1 MQQLMKS
8 ESGGMFPDVG
18 GVFLGC
24 VGSKGGQ
31 GASMFAAGLAGLCS
45 RDQKTILLDLDF
57 NSTHRHILDREGS
70 AGISNLAMVIEE
82 ISSLSTANIIQ
93 RHPLGFDLLP
103 GMKNREEEHLLSQV
117 KLNLI
122 FKLLAKEYD
131 VVLLDISSNHRLIN
145 LGALNMCSLSFLVLH
160 PDLLSLRCAMRV
172 LELGGRVEAP
182 AATAWG
188 LIVNRERAAG
198 LVQPS
203 QVSEV
208 LELPLLAVLPEDP
221 HAGEDFSNLLGK
233 NPRCTHY
240 MVALERMAE
249 RLHLVNGPCSVR
261 KKSLSSRCL
270 RALRTLSGEPDE
282 MMPGAGGLLSSKGY
296 SCAR

>member
-1 MQQLMKS
+1 MQQLM
-8 ESGGMFPDVG
+8 EDGGGDMFPDSRS
-18 GVFLGC
+18 VFLGC

-31 GASMFAAGLAGLCS
+31 GASMFAACLAGLCS
-45 RDQKTILLDLDF
+45 HDRKTILLDLDF

-82 ISSLSTANIIQ
+82 ISSLSTANIVQ

-103 GMKNREEEHLLSQV
+103 GMKTREEEQLLSQV
-117 KLNLI
+117 KFNLI
-122 FKLLAKEYD
+122 FKLLAEEYD
-131 VVLLDISSNHRLIN
+131 VVLLDISSNHHLIN
-145 LGALNMCSLSFLVLH
+145 LGALSACSLSFLILH

-182 AATAWG
+182 SAIPWG

-233 NPRCTHY
+233 EPRNTQY
-240 MVALERMAE
+240 MIALERMAE
-249 RLHLVNGPCSVR
+249 YLRLVRGPGSVR
-261 KKSLSSRCL
+261 KKGLPSRCL

-282 MMPGAGGLLSSKGY
+282 MMPGAGGLLSRKGY

>member
-1 MQQLMKS
+1 
-8 ESGGMFPDVG
+8 MFPDAR

-24 VGSKGGQ
+24 VGGKGGQ
-31 GASMFAAGLAGLCS
+31 GASMFAAYLAGLCS
-45 RDQKTILLDLDF
+45 RERKTILLDLDF
-57 NSTHRHILDREGS
+57 NSTHRHVLDREGS

-82 ISSLSTANIIQ
+82 IPSLSTANIIQ

-103 GMKNREEEHLLSQV
+103 GMRNREEEHLLDHV
-117 KLNLI
+117 KFNLI
-122 FKLLAKEYD
+122 FKLLAYEYD
-131 VVLLDISSNHRLIN
+131 VILLDISSNHRLIN
-145 LGALNMCSLSFLVLH
+145 LGALSTCSLSFLILH

-172 LELGGRVEAP
+172 VELGGRVEASS
-182 AATAWG
+182 ATSWG
-188 LIVNRERAAG
+188 LIVNREQATG

-233 NPRCTHY
+233 DPRCTQY
-240 MVALERMAE
+240 IIALGCMAE
-249 RLHLVNGPCSVR
+249 RLHLVHNPGSVPKR
-261 KKSLSSRCL
+261 GLPSRCL
-270 RALRTLSGEPDE
+270 RALRSLSGKPGE
-282 MMPGAGGLLSSKGY
+282 MMPEASNFLSDKGY